1 MRPSGMKVC
10 ICSRVL
16 NMQLSLVVSTIF
28 QVIQQYLQARKEA
41 YWRTRSA
48 GLPFVARTALAVG
61 LWIEEW
67 GVWILCS
74 CMYVYE
80 SIALGGWLK

>member
-1 MRPSGMKVC
+1 MKVR
-10 ICSRVL
+10 ICCRVF
-16 NMQLSLVVSTIF
+16 NMQLSLFVSQSF

-48 GLPFVARTALAVG
+48 GLPFFARCALAIG
-61 LWIEEW
+61 LWTEEW